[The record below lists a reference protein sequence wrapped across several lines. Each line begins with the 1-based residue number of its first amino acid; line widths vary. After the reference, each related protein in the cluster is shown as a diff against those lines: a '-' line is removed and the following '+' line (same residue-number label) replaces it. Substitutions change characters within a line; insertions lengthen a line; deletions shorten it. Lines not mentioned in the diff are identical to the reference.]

1 MKCIIKTL
9 FRHWATS
16 ACPEVLSPSYRWPSP
31 SEVPPGNLWRPASV
45 IRRVTHLPA
54 AGSRHPRV
62 EWAPRR
68 PWRFSP
74 PHRLQRVRSKE
85 CALFSPPC
93 RQRDGP
99 KKKNHLPK
107 FIICL
112 VTIQPE
118 PRPAATCH
126 RSSVLFTHI
135 WRTNSNS
142 LFSRDFHLASR
153 LNLLF
158 VQTPDP

>member
-1 MKCIIKTL
+1 MGYRYSSMKCIIKTI

-68 PWRFSP
+68 PWRFPP

-99 KKKNHLPK
+99 KKKKSSPK
-107 FIICL
+107 VHNL
-112 VTIQPE
+112 
-118 PRPAATCH
+118 
-126 RSSVLFTHI
+126 
-135 WRTNSNS
+135 
-142 LFSRDFHLASR
+142 SRHHPTRASPSGYLSPLKCPFYSYLADK
-153 LNLLF
+153 L
-158 VQTPDP
+158 